1 MDATHA
7 IGLACALRIPLVATF
22 HGWDATVRDEVFLR
36 QSLALRGYVK
46 RRPELARTAARILC
60 VSEFIRQKVL
70 NKGFPVEK
78 TQVHYIGVDTAR
90 LTPAA
95 GVARTPTVLFVG
107 RLMENKGCHYL
118 LRAMKVVQQNVPS
131 CSVTIIGAGPER
143 SALEKLIANL
153 GLTHV
158 KMLGTQPPDAV
169 RQWMN
174 RASVLSAPSIEIASG
189 ASEGFGLVCAE
200 AQAMGL
206 PVASFA
212 TGGIPEVV
220 KHGETGLLAPERDCI
235 ALANNIVILLTQSS
249 LWQRFSESGR
259 RRARELFDLETQ
271 TAKLE
276 NIFRQ
281 VIEQHSPVESSC

>member
-7 IGLACALRIPLVATF
+7 IGLAGALRIPLVTTF

-36 QSLALRGYVK
+36 QSLALRRYVK
-46 RRPELARTAARILC
+46 RRPELARSAARILC

-78 TQVHYIGVDTAR
+78 MQVHYIGVDTAR
-90 LTPAA
+90 LTPDA

-131 CSVTIIGAGPER
+131 CRVTIIGDGPQR

-153 GLTHV
+153 ALTDV
-158 KMLGTQPPDAV
+158 KMLGTQPPESV
-169 RQWMN
+169 REWMN
-174 RASVLSAPSIEIASG
+174 RSSVLSVPSIEIGSG
-189 ASEGFGLVCAE
+189 ASEGFGLVFAE

-206 PVASFA
+206 PVASFL

-220 KHGETGLLAPERDCI
+220 KHGETGLLAPQRNCS
-235 ALANNIVILLTQSS
+235 ALANNIVSLLTQSS
-249 LWQRFSESGR
+249 LWQRFSDAGR
-259 RRARELFDLETQ
+259 RRVRELFDLETQ
-271 TAKLE
+271 TAMLE
-276 NIFRQ
+276 NIFLQ
-281 VIEQHSPVESSC
+281 VIQQHSPLGPTY